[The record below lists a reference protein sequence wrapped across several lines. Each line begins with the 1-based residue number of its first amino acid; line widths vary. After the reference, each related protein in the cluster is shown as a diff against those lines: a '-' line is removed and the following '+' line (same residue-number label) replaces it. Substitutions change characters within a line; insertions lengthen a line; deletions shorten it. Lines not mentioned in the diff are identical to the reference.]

1 MNIYELIKK
10 RRTIR
15 KFQQNPIPTETL
27 IKLTDAARVAPSA
40 ANIQPLKYIIINSEE
55 MTSKIFPLVKWA
67 GYLAPDYNPKD
78 DERPTAYIAVFA
90 DLSLRKAGFEADS
103 GAAVENV
110 ILAALEEGI
119 GACWMGAIDH
129 EKITTLLM
137 PGDDLK
143 LLYIIAL
150 GYPAETPVEAS
161 VDEENIKYYLDET
174 GTLNVPKRSL
184 DEVLIKT
191 L

>member
-15 KFQQNPIPTETL
+15 KFQQKVVPTELL

-40 ANIQPLKYIIINSEE
+40 ANIQPLKYIIINSLE

-78 DERPTAYIAVFA
+78 NERPTAYIAVFA
-90 DLSLRKAGFEADS
+90 DQSLKKSGFEADS
-103 GAAVENV
+103 GAAIENI
-110 ILAALEEGI
+110 ILTALEEGL

-129 EKITTLLM
+129 EKITALLM
-137 PGDDLK
+137 PGDNLK

-161 VDEENIKYYLDET
+161 VDQENIKYYLDET

-184 DEVLIKT
+184 DNVLVKT